1 MSSASHAAGPR
12 ETTGAVGRPFLEVNR
27 MDVKDSALRAELDRR
42 LVTLERDESGD
53 PAHAPLAAADLWLLA
68 AIVVALAAAG
78 WVMA

>member
-1 MSSASHAAGPR
+1 
-12 ETTGAVGRPFLEVNR
+12 

-42 LVTLERDESGD
+42 LVALEHDESDD

-68 AIVVALAAAG
+68 AIVVAMTIAG

>member
-1 MSSASHAAGPR
+1 
-12 ETTGAVGRPFLEVNR
+12 

-68 AIVVALAAAG
+68 AIVVALTIAG